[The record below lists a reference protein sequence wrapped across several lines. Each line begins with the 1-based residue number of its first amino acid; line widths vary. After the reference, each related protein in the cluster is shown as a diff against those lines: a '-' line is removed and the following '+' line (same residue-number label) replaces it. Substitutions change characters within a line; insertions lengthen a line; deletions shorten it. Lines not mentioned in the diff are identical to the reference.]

1 MCAKSS
7 GFTLLEVV
15 VALAILAAASTVI
28 LAHAGLL
35 VNGQAR
41 ALQRLRDSLA
51 LDSAIAM
58 TEIEARRPG
67 PLDTPL
73 ALGPVA
79 VARGAQR
86 LVRQP
91 SAVPFRP
98 ERIWQK
104 LRLSTPD
111 GRRVTLWVRRQ

>member
-1 MCAKSS
+1 MVSKAS

-28 LAHAGLL
+28 LAHASLL
-35 VNGQAR
+35 VNGQAH
-41 ALQRLRDSLA
+41 ALQRLQDSLT

-58 TEIEARRPG
+58 TEIEAHRSG

-73 ALGPVA
+73 VLGPVT
-79 VARGAQR
+79 VTRRAQR
-86 LVRQP
+86 IVRQ
-91 SAVPFRP
+91 SAAVPFRP

-104 LRLSTPD
+104 LQLSTPS
-111 GRRVTLWVRRQ
+111 GQRVSLWVRRQ